1 MIEEQTPGVGPTEE
15 QPGLR
20 RTPSQ
25 KRSRERVEHILS
37 CATRLIEK
45 KGSDA
50 MRMSEVAEMAGI
62 SIGSLYQ
69 YFPDKAAIV
78 STLAERYNAASRD
91 CIANEFAKIT
101 TLAELRSAFSVLF
114 DTYYDMFLAEP
125 VMRDIWSAMQADKT
139 LREIELA
146 ESRANGRL
154 LAETWAR
161 VQPETPRKRIEDAAF
176 LIMHLGECT
185 MRLAVSVDNPQGD
198 RIVAAYKHMILREFV
213 ADATGEAASSID
225 IARDRS

>member
-1 MIEEQTPGVGPTEE
+1 MISEATPATAANDEAPA
-15 QPGLR
+15 LR

-25 KRSRERVEHILS
+25 RRSRERVEHILS
-37 CATRLIEK
+37 CATALIEQ

-69 YFPDKAAIV
+69 YFPDKAAIIR
-78 STLAERYNAASRD
+78 TLAERYNTASRD
-91 CIANEFAKIT
+91 CIATELAKVTSI
-101 TLAELRSAFSVLF
+101 AELRDAFAALF
-114 DTYYDMFLAEP
+114 DIYYEMFRAEP
-125 VMRDIWSAMQADKT
+125 VMRDIWSAMQADKI

-154 LAETWAR
+154 LADVWER
-161 VQPETPRKRIEDAAF
+161 VAPGTPREKIEDAAF

-185 MRLAVSVDNPQGD
+185 MRLAVSVDRAEGD
-198 RIVAAYKHMILREFV
+198 RIVEAYKRMVLHNFASGDMPDDKSV
-213 ADATGEAASSID
+213 A
-225 IARDRS
+225 

>member
-1 MIEEQTPGVGPTEE
+1 MIEEQTPAAGSIEE
-15 QPGLR
+15 EPGLR

-25 KRSRERVEHILS
+25 KRSRERVENILS
-37 CATRLIEK
+37 CAIRLIEE

-50 MRMSEVAEMAGI
+50 MRMSEVAAMAGI

-78 STLAERYNAASRD
+78 RTLAERYNAASRD
-91 CIANEFAKIT
+91 CIASEFAKVT
-101 TLAELRSAFSVLF
+101 TLAELRCAFSALF

-139 LREIELA
+139 LRKLELA
-146 ESRANGRL
+146 ESRANGCL

-161 VQPETPRKRIEDAAF
+161 VQPGTPRERIDDAAF

-185 MRLAVSVDNPQGD
+185 MRVAVSVDRPEGG

-213 ADATGEAASSID
+213 ADAT
-225 IARDRS
+225 

>member
-1 MIEEQTPGVGPTEE
+1 MTEEPNPAAGPTEE
-15 QPGLR
+15 QPSLR

-37 CATRLIEK
+37 CARTLIEG

-78 STLAERYNAASRD
+78 HTLAERYNAASRD
-91 CIANEFAKIT
+91 CIASEFAKVA
-101 TLAELRSAFSVLF
+101 TLAELRSAFSALV

-125 VMRDIWSAMQADKT
+125 VMRDIWSAMQADKA
-139 LREIELA
+139 LRKIELA

-154 LAETWAR
+154 LAKTWAR
-161 VQPETPRKRIEDAAF
+161 VRPETPRQRIEDAAL

-185 MRLAVSVDNPQGD
+185 MRLAVSVDRSEGD
-198 RIVAAYKHMILREFV
+198 RIVAAFKHMILREIV
-213 ADATGEAASSID
+213 ADAT
-225 IARDRS
+225 